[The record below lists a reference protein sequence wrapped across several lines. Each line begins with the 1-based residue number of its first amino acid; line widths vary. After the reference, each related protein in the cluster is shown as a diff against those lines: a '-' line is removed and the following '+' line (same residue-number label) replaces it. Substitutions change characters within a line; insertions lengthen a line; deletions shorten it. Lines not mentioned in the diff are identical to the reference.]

1 MYHCHVCFYFTGH
14 QGQLPEIVKC
24 MAPLEAFEHEFTESA
39 VPEEA
44 LAKEADVIFA
54 DLSNVDAA
62 KTAAVLAAWK
72 KPEAELILLAGEEQ
86 LAELTGADT
95 AGEDLSRVT
104 DLWTLPMAEGEIR
117 FRFLRWQQAYKR
129 HRDCWQ
135 TGQYLESV
143 INGTPD
149 LIWYK
154 DKNGI
159 HEKVND
165 SFCKAVNKTKDQVQ
179 GRGHAYI
186 WDVEADDP
194 ACIESE
200 RIVMESRQTCVSEEV
215 IQTGDGKR
223 VLTTYKSPL
232 YDLDGSVMGTVGV
245 AIDVTKERDYASE
258 LLKKNQTLEML
269 FTTMD
274 CGMICHTLDGK
285 RVISVNQAALN
296 ILGYESPE
304 DLTGDG
310 FFLISP
316 SVLEEDK
323 PRLQNIIQSMKNVG
337 DSVSLEYR
345 VRHRNGEIRY
355 VLGSIKIV
363 EENGELL
370 CQRFLLDR
378 TAQKL
383 QEEEER
389 RRDER
394 KQMEMIQA
402 LSIDYSLVCFFD
414 LDTGKGKALR
424 IGDCKHKILDTIFG
438 GELSYDEAMERYI
451 ETGVYEQ
458 DREPLQN
465 AISRENLMKE
475 LINKSVYHI
484 GYRMTCCGELRYFQ
498 MKVVRAGKWNKRHG
512 IVLGFR
518 SVDEET
524 RSEREQR
531 TLLENALSQA
541 NRASRAKSTFLSNMS
556 HDIRTPMNAIIG
568 FTSLAITHIDSREQ
582 VQEYLKKIMSSGNH
596 LLSLINDVLD
606 MSHIES
612 GKIHLEEEACSLPDI
627 MHELRNIIQ
636 ADVHAKQLDLYM
648 DAVDIHNEE
657 ICCDRLR
664 LNQVLLNLLSNA
676 VKYTGAGGMVSM
688 KVIERPGSSAGYS
701 LYEFHVKDTG
711 IGMSEEFVSHI
722 FEPFER
728 EQNST
733 TSGIQGTGL
742 GMAITRNIVDIMNG
756 TIEVTSKQ
764 GEGTECV
771 VCLPL
776 RINGG
781 KKVPQTI
788 PELEGFRAL
797 VVDDDFNTC
806 DNVSCMLQQIGL
818 RAEWTLSG
826 KEAVLRTR
834 QALTRND
841 PYFVHIIDWLLPD
854 MNGVEVARRIRQ
866 EAGKNVPIIVLTAY
880 DWTDIE
886 DEAREAGVTAFC
898 SKPLFFS
905 ELRGCLYSIA
915 GSDNDRKE
923 KGTEKEPLR
932 TGRILLAEDNELNQ
946 EIAVAILEEAGF
958 TVEVAEN
965 GKIAVDML
973 TASENGYYQVILMDV
988 QMPVMNGYEATKTI
1002 RRLDNKALSSVPI
1015 VAMTANAFEE
1025 DKQEALRSGMD
1036 GHIAKPIEIDKLM
1049 EMLDQVLG
1057 QRKQKINDERS

>member
-1 MYHCHVCFYFTGH
+1 MYHCHVCFYFTGS
-14 QGQLPEIVKC
+14 QGKLSGIVRS
-24 MAPLEAFEHEFTESA
+24 MVAPDAFEYEFTESETPA
-39 VPEEA
+39 ETA
-44 LAKEADVIFA
+44 AAKADVIFA
-54 DLSNVDAA
+54 DLSNLDAE
-62 KTAAVLAAWK
+62 KAVQELALWK
-72 KPEAELILLAGEEQ
+72 KPGAELILLSGGEQIE
-86 LAELTGADT
+86 EW
-95 AGEDLSRVT
+95 GENLSLVT
-104 DLWTLPMAEGEIR
+104 DIWTLPMTEAEFR
-117 FRFLRWQQAYKR
+117 FRLLRWQEAYKMQK
-129 HRDCWQ
+129 DYWQ
-135 TGQYLESV
+135 ADQYLESV

-165 SFCKAVNKTKDQVQ
+165 SFCKTVNKTKEQVQ
-179 GRGHAYI
+179 GSGHAYI
-186 WDVEADDP
+186 WDVEEDDP

-200 RIVMESRQTCVSEEV
+200 RIVMESRKTCVSEEI
-215 IQTGDGKR
+215 IQTGGGKR

-232 YDLDGSVMGTVGV
+232 YDMDGSVMGTVGV
-245 AIDVTKERDYASE
+245 AIDVTKEHDYAKE
-258 LLKKNQTLEML
+258 LIKKNQTLEML

-274 CGMICHTLDGK
+274 CGMICHTLDGT
-285 RVISVNQAALN
+285 RVISINQAALN
-296 ILGYESPE
+296 ILGYESLE
-304 DLTGDG
+304 ELKRDG
-310 FFLISP
+310 FFVIAS
-316 SVLEEDK
+316 SVVEEDK
-323 PRLQNIIQSMKNVG
+323 EKLQRSIQAMKNAG
-337 DSVSLEYR
+337 DSTSLEYR
-345 VRHRNGEIRY
+345 VRHKDGAIIH
-355 VLGSIKIV
+355 VLGSFKLV
-363 EENGELL
+363 EDNGELY

-389 RRDER
+389 LKEERR
-394 KQMEMIQA
+394 KMELVHA
-402 LSIDYSLVCFFD
+402 LSIDYNLVCFWD
-414 LDTGKGKALR
+414 LDTGAGQSLR
-424 IGDCKHKILDTIFG
+424 IGECAENILESIFNG
-438 GELSYDEAMERYI
+438 GLTYDEAMDRYI
-451 ETGVYEQ
+451 EAGVYEQ
-458 DREPLQN
+458 DKEPLRQ
-465 AISRENLMKE
+465 AVSRENLKNE
-475 LINKSVYHI
+475 LQKKPVYHI
-484 GYRMTCCGELRYFQ
+484 NYRTTCCGELRYFQ
-498 MKVVRAGKWNKRHG
+498 MKVVRAGEWDKSRG
-512 IVLGFR
+512 IILGFR

-524 RSEREQR
+524 RSERERR

-541 NRASRAKSTFLSNMS
+541 NRANKAKSVFLSNMS

-568 FTSLAITHIDSREQ
+568 FTSLASTHIDNKEQ

-627 MHELRNIIQ
+627 MHELHNIIQ

-657 ICCDRLR
+657 IYCDRLR

-676 VKYTGAGGMVSM
+676 VKYTRAGGMVSM
-688 KVIERPGSSAGYS
+688 KVIEKPGTSAGNAV
-701 LYEFHVKDTG
+701 YEFHIKDTG
-711 IGMSEEFVSHI
+711 IGMSEEFVAHI

-728 EQNST
+728 EHNST
-733 TSGIQGTGL
+733 ISGIQGTGL
-742 GMAITRNIVDIMNG
+742 GMAITKNIVDMMNG

-764 GEGTECV
+764 GAGTECIV
-771 VCLPL
+771 SLPL
-776 RINGG
+776 RLNGE
-781 KKVPQTI
+781 KKQPQAI
-788 PELEGFRAL
+788 PELSGFRAL

-866 EAGKNVPIIVLTAY
+866 ETGKNVPIIVLTAY

-905 ELRGCLYSIA
+905 ELRGCLYSIVNED
-915 GSDNDRKE
+915 SRKRE
-923 KGTEKEPLR
+923 KNESRESLR
-932 TGRILLAEDNELNQ
+932 TGRILLTEDNELNQ

-958 TVEVAEN
+958 TVDVAGN
-965 GKIAVDML
+965 GQIAVDML
-973 TASENGYYQVILMDV
+973 SSSEAGYYQVVLMDV
-988 QMPVMNGYEATKTI
+988 QMPVMNGYEATKAI
-1002 RRLDNKALSSVPI
+1002 RKLADKRLASIPI
-1015 VAMTANAFEE
+1015 LAMTANAFEE

-1036 GHIAKPIEIDKLM
+1036 GHIAKPIDIDKLL
-1049 EMLDQVLG
+1049 ETLDQVLEVLG
-1057 QRKQKINDERS
+1057 